1 MNLLIQVKN
10 CLCLEHLVLNKTCLT
25 NDEMCLEAGNY
36 RVFLIILLIALIVVH
51 VYYNSRNCILML
63 FFLKLKNLIRMEL
76 APHFFEHVKN

>member
-63 FFLKLKNLIRMEL
+63 FFFKVEKFNKDGVGST
-76 APHFFEHVKN
+76 FF